1 MYVLF
6 GQKIKFYTKQK
17 KHIEFEQIKQEKL
30 TANLDTIINNVN
42 HLTNFLYS
50 GKTWIDIKDMYL
62 LTYLSAD
69 QFFIDNL
76 I

>member
-1 MYVLF
+1 M
-6 GQKIKFYTKQK
+6 
-17 KHIEFEQIKQEKL
+17 EFELIKQEKL

-62 LTYLSAD
+62 LTYLSVD

-76 I
+76 M